1 MENVIATSSNE
12 FRKNFKKYTDYVV
25 DYQDAV
31 IVTRPKNR
39 NVVVISED
47 EYNSLR
53 ETAYLL
59 QNKENREFLRE
70 SINQLKEG
78 DVKALTPDD
87 WDNLKKEE
95 WHWHMKLNVEFTA
108 NAWNQMSEIIH
119 TDKRMVKQVIKL
131 VDDTIR
137 NPFGGLGKPEPL
149 KMELQGFWSKR
160 VDKKNRVVYRVTSE
174 AIQIVAIKGHYE

>member
-12 FRKNFKKYTDYVV
+12 FRKNFKKYTDDVV

-70 SINQLKEG
+70 SMNQLKGG
-78 DVKALTPDD
+78 DVKVLTPND
-87 WDNLKKEE
+87 WENLKKGE
-95 WHWHMKLNVEFTA
+95 WQWRMKSNVEFTA
-108 NAWNQMSEIIH
+108 NAWGQMTEIIK
-119 TDKRMVKQVIKL
+119 TDKRMAKQVIKL
-131 VDDTIR
+131 IDDTMR
-137 NPFGGLGKPEPL
+137 NPFSGLGKPEPL

-160 VDKKNRVVYRVTSE
+160 VDKKNRMVYRVTSE
-174 AIQIVAIKGHYE
+174 AIEIIAIKGHYE